1 MQEILSLFEEVSGL
15 KINMAK
21 LELFPVGEVS
31 NMDELVALLGCR
43 KYSLP
48 MKYLGL
54 PLGVTFKERTIWN
67 LILEKLVSQRRLT
80 G

>member
-1 MQEILSLFEEVSGL
+1 MFGL

-31 NMDELVALLGCR
+31 NMNELVALLGCR
-43 KYSLP
+43 KSSLP

-67 LILEKLVSQRRLT
+67 PILEKLVSQ
-80 G
+80 